1 MYITCLGMIL
11 NENIAAKHPRAAILM
26 EQKLNKR
33 RQASLK
39 LFIVG
44 KG

>member
-1 MYITCLGMIL
+1 MIL